1 MKKYNS
7 VLMIIII
14 ISIVFVSFLIQK
26 NDTAYDDLGIYDTK
40 SQQTIKIGD
49 SKEQI
54 EKYVGTSK
62 SNDAFKCTYG
72 GMCNPSLYKSGAKE
86 LTVVYNRQ
94 EKAKEFILKPC
105 WNKKHSRFCLSS
117 GIDIYCNVR
126 QEGVEHALPD
136 TGCFSQSFSLSAK
149 TCDSPPAPCRTKI
162 LQKTSR
168 WRVRAV

>member
-54 EKYVGTSK
+54 EKYIGSSK

-117 GIDIYCNVR
+117 GIDIYCGVKEFHKYYSKYTEKKIDGMYCSTVQCGNV
-126 QEGVEHALPD
+126 HII
-136 TGCFSQSFSLSAK
+136 AK
-149 TCDSPPAPCRTKI
+149 YYDYTQI
-162 LQKTSR
+162 NELQIK
-168 WRVRAV
+168 